1 MNSSKTVAPVLV
13 VDKPTMSPCSDPSI
27 LYQKQKRARKENVKK
42 DVKANRS
49 RFPCSVCA
57 KTFSRRAHA
66 KRHFQNLHSVSLTA
80 PTGSPLPSMVNK
92 TPILITFPSGETLP
106 ISSDTQI
113 FITKPEGVPLVTMP
127 SNISFPITKPEG
139 VSLPMI

>member
-1 MNSSKTVAPVLV
+1 MVVPIFSVEKSPVSV
-13 VDKPTMSPCSDPSI
+13 MSQCPDPSI
-27 LYQKQKRARKENVKK
+27 LHQTQKCSPKENVNK
-42 DVKANRS
+42 DAKVNRP
-49 RFPCSVCA
+49 RFPCPVCA